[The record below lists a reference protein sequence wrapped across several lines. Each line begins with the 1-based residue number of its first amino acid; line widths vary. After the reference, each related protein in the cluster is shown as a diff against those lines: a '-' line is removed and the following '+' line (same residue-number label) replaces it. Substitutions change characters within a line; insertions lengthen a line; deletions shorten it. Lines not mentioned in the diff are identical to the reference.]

1 MKTLESIWFYFLIII
16 HPIALGQDVQHNPQV
31 LYYEY
36 EVQVK
41 DTIYLTS
48 GDTWLPLNN
57 SHEKVFKCFK
67 GDDWLMYVEYM
78 VSRDIET
85 GKINHLIPIKDKSGD
100 TIQFYY
106 FPKQIYKHGEE
117 YYKAEPS
124 FSTANQRSFLT
135 AMQTVFE
142 RHDTIPSSVV
152 FPPYVWLGGGF
163 GKISDI
169 YIHARLTKIAQQT
182 IAWKKEL
189 IENMISQFYTISE
202 TEVISRKYMIK
213 TAAQHHRQNK

>member
-1 MKTLESIWFYFLIII
+1 LKALCFYILITI
-16 HPIALGQDVQHNPQV
+16 HLIAFGQDVQHNPPV

-41 DTIYLTS
+41 DTFYLKS
-48 GDTWLPLNN
+48 ANTWLPLNN
-57 SHEKVFKCFK
+57 SHEKVFKCYV

-78 VSRDIET
+78 VSRDIES
-85 GKINHLIPIKDKSGD
+85 GKIYHLIPTKDKSGD

-117 YYKAEPS
+117 FYKAEPS
-124 FSTANQRSFLT
+124 FSITHQRSFLT

-142 RHDTIPSSVV
+142 HHDTIPSSVV
-152 FPPYVWLGGGF
+152 FPPYAWLGGGF
-163 GKISDI
+163 GKISDV
-169 YIHARLTKIAQQT
+169 YLHARLTKIAHQP

-189 IENMISQFYTISE
+189 IENVISQFYAFPE
-202 TEVISRKYMIK
+202 TEVNIRKYVIE
-213 TAAQHHRQNK
+213 TAARQRCQK